1 MYFSIRCDAYDI
13 ATMVQGEN
21 AIRER
26 MSGIAARL
34 SNPETKKDVSAK
46 EIQIY
51 ATLEVALE
59 MVLRGYK
66 FSNINLNTSAAK
78 NFIPDPEHPNRILP
92 PFSCVDG
99 LGENVA
105 FSVVEARKHGAFLSK
120 QDLSMRT
127 QLNGTN
133 IKKLEELGVL
143 THLQEENQMSL
154 F

>member
-1 MYFSIRCDAYDI
+1 
-13 ATMVQGEN
+13 
-21 AIRER
+21 
-26 MSGIAARL
+26 MSFFL
-34 SNPETKKDVSAK
+34 TLYHK
-46 EIQIY
+46 E
-51 ATLEVALE
+51 L
-59 MVLRGYK
+59 
-66 FSNINLNTSAAK
+66 
-78 NFIPDPEHPNRILP
+78 PPEHPNRILP